1 MGSTF
6 KFVATSSVS
15 DFWVASSQKPQT
27 RTFKKVIFGFSKKNL
42 SLIVQDEVYPGNVEA
57 I

>member
-1 MGSTF
+1 LSPHP
-6 KFVATSSVS
+6 VS
-15 DFWVASSQKPQT
+15 QISASSQKPQT
-27 RTFKKVIFGFSKKNL
+27 RTFKKVISGFSKKNL